1 MTHSTPSPP
10 SVKRGRGRPRKD
22 TPPIVDSPPENPI
35 VKRKV
40 GRPKKIDYGFDY
52 VLGLA
57 RIGMTDVEIQAK
69 LKLSHSTWFRYLAID
84 DNREMLTAIRIA
96 GKDDVKNAI
105 FQRAMAGDTGAAR
118 LAISWL
124 NEAGKNSRKLGY

>member
-1 MTHSTPSPP
+1 MTNSIQSTPT
-10 SVKRGRGRPRKD
+10 VKRGRGRPRKVAPLAD
-22 TPPIVDSPPENPI
+22 VHPSNPV
-35 VKRKV
+35 VKRKP
-40 GRPKKIDYGFDY
+40 GRPKKVDYGFDY

-69 LKLSHSTWFRYLAID
+69 LKLSHSTWYRYLAID
-84 DNREMLTAIRIA
+84 ENREMLQAIRVA

-105 FQRAMAGDTGAAR
+105 FERAMAGDTGAAR

-124 NEAGKNSRKLGY
+124 NEAAKNSRKLGY